1 MVTGK
6 KLLNIRWEYNRSNGN
21 MSMPFNGISYMLLV
35 AQDYQCHQGKRMHKA
50 SKEHYKKDKKI
61 QQSFDHYVLKSR
73 KLLGLSFLVVSNLC
87 SETKGSRFE
96 SGC

>member
-21 MSMPFNGISYMLLV
+21 MSMPFNGIPYMLLV

-50 SKEHYKKDKKI
+50 STTKKTKK
-61 QQSFDHYVLKSR
+61 F
-73 KLLGLSFLVVSNLC
+73 SNHLIIM
-87 SETKGSRFE
+87 S
-96 SGC
+96 